1 MKLTVTQKPKNG
13 VLGEPKALKFSMHY
27 GDVNY
32 DLSIEQC
39 VQRTITIASQS
50 QVTYP
55 DILKV
60 YYSLETLLMIL
71 DGQFYPVVSAFED
84 SIEITHS
91 WQRRTL
97 PSYNSAD
104 FMIGHGNVLAGFET
118 VVNSERL
125 LKWISLR
132 EELDIIHNMVLY
144 CLSRVQMPKDMQC
157 AFMAEAFEGLSELV
171 SKRKPEIVFNQAKK
185 GESQLKINLLT
196 FITNYGAL
204 IFQEETKND
213 ARILAQILVDSR
225 NRIAHIKSKQGRV
238 YLDGAESVMYLK
250 KLSLMYRIVLIE
262 LLEIDESVY
271 LTRLSSQVKLINELD
286 TMKKFLQKLDEANDG
301 SA

>member
-13 VLGEPKALKFSMHY
+13 VFGGPKTLKFSMHY

-71 DGQFYPVVSAFED
+71 EGRFYPVVSAFED
-84 SIEITHS
+84 GIEITHS

-97 PSYNSAD
+97 PSYKSAD
-104 FMIGHGNVLAGFET
+104 FMIGCGNVLAGFET

-144 CLSRVQMPKDMQC
+144 YLSSVQMPKDMQC
-157 AFMAEAFEGLSELV
+157 AFMTEAFEGLSELV

-204 IFQEETKND
+204 IFQEEAKND

-225 NRIAHIKSKQGRV
+225 NRIAHIKSRQGRV
-238 YLDGAESVMYLK
+238 YLDGAESVIYLK
-250 KLSLMYRIVLIE
+250 KMSLMYRIVLID

-271 LTRLSSQVKLINELD
+271 LTRLSSQVKLINEHD
-286 TMKKFLQKLDEANDG
+286 TMKKFLQKLGGESDG
-301 SA
+301 SV